1 MEDREIVDLLTRGE
15 KRGLDELLLRHGP
28 MLRYIVGGILSDPWE
43 REECLSDVTLT
54 IWHRIGTFDPE
65 KGTLAAWLTVL
76 ARNRARNRLRDA
88 GRRGRDEELD
98 PALPDPA
105 PGPEEALLQKERAQ
119 AIRRAVDQLG
129 RTDRELFHRKYFYLQ
144 STDQMAAELGLTR
157 RGVEGRLRRLR
168 LKLRKELGGEWNG

>member
-15 KRGLDELLLRHGP
+15 QRGLDELLLRHGP
-28 MLRYIVGGILSDPWE
+28 MLRYIVGGILSDPRE

-54 IWHRIGTFDPE
+54 VWHRLGTFDPE

-105 PGPEEALLQKERAQ
+105 PGPEDWAVLAVYGAVCALPLILEGKEAWLW
-119 AIRRAVDQLG
+119 RRS
-129 RTDRELFHRKYFYLQ
+129 RSRI
-144 STDQMAAELGLTR
+144 
-157 RGVEGRLRRLR
+157 
-168 LKLRKELGGEWNG
+168 

>member
-15 KRGLDELLLRHGP
+15 QRGLDELLLRHGP
-28 MLRYIVGGILSDPWE
+28 MLRYVVGGVLSDPRE
-43 REECLSDVTLT
+43 REECLSDVTLAV
-54 IWHRIGTFDPE
+54 WRRIGTFDPE
-65 KGTLAAWLTVL
+65 KGTLAAWLTVV

-88 GRRGRDEELD
+88 GRRGRHEGLT
-98 PALPDPA
+98 PSLPDPA

-144 STDQMAAELGLTR
+144 STEQMAAELGLTR